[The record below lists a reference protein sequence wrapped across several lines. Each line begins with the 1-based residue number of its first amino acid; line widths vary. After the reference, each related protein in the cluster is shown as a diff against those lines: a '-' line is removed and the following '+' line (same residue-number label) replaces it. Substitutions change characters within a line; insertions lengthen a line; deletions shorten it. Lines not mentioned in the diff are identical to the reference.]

1 MEEHLEK
8 SQQNSEI
15 DYSSSPNIVGSFR
28 IRKHHYFVIIL
39 EGSTKKFTDFD
50 LSCLP
55 IYSQGLE
62 VGQFEAHGQRFAI
75 VEAENYQSNAKS
87 NIADM
92 LTERELQIV
101 ELVAQGDANKQIA
114 SRLHISEWTVST
126 HIRRVFAKLG
136 VDSRA
141 AMVYQCAFLL

>member
-1 MEEHLEK
+1 MKECLEK
-8 SQQNSEI
+8 SQQNLEI
-15 DYSSSPNIVGSFR
+15 NCSISSSIVGSFYVK
-28 IRKHHYFVIIL
+28 KHHYFVIIL
-39 EGSTKKFTDFD
+39 EDSTKQFTDFD

-55 IYSQGLE
+55 IYFQGLE
-62 VGQFEAHGQRFAI
+62 VGQFEAHGQHFAI
-75 VEAENYQSNAKS
+75 VEAENYQSNIKS

-101 ELVAQGDANKQIA
+101 KLVAQGDANKQIA
-114 SRLHISEWTVST
+114 SKLHISEWTVST

-141 AMVYQCAFLL
+141 AMVYQCAFFL